1 MQTLEKST
9 LTYADIHVHWPYGK
23 IRLDKLELIQQAG
36 AHACLSFSGWV
47 DEEWEETMILKAGS
61 HDRVGFIQIDESGR
75 ELPLFKG
82 QLHEIKVEV
91 NRGIVYVMAVV
102 ISHTYELDTVQR
114 TKSYQNEKMRYLDI
128 VNRVMK
134 GYPEGDYIDFA
145 FEDTKTGAFIMQ
157 YQETDWSFLKRL
169 ASHLGAELVPDVTA
183 HKPRFWIGYPE
194 GRGAFELKAIPF
206 EKSRNIER
214 YLHTEAHGQHA
225 VTEEKY
231 TTYTFDLG
239 QEFQLGDEVSSDGHV
254 YNIISRQAML
264 ERSLLQWKYTCALPA
279 SHPLPRQL
287 QTMIT
292 GAAIEGKIIDVK
304 RNQVKVHLDMDEGQ
318 QAGEARWFPYAAE
331 GSQVWYMMPEP
342 GAKVKLYF
350 PSAEEDEAMVMQSVR
365 QEPTEAGHV
374 EKSGKV
380 MQDPGVKSFGN
391 PQGKSFTL
399 GDSELVMNAQE
410 GALYISMAA
419 SKGVTLN
426 STTHVQIQSMG
437 DLNISG
443 ASVSLEGAEGLYIQ
457 TMADHVELVEEVNG
471 KSEHILLEAEIHRS
485 FDMIQSAFDQSLASM
500 GENALKKARLKRN
513 LDARREGQ
521 LDGLIEEGKSLLSM
535 VGDVADLAFTAF
547 VGESDAK
554 DLYSWVKGEEVGSL
568 TERNATVQG
577 TIQGVNNVIDYTGD
591 LVTLQKSGEEI
602 WQDVSSLGEDFA
614 KPFMDLEKDDYLTML
629 SLTEEES
636 YEAGLNDVGATMR
649 VVDTAGTIFG
659 GAPLVKNG
667 VKVLKGGKKSGHA
680 DGDGAKGGVPHGH
693 GDGPDGAP
701 GGAMKDG
708 KLKTNAALMP
718 PSLTKLGERISQALG
733 NMTSGAA
740 ARVPWR
746 VERMQTIDGGYVP
759 VIVKNDS
766 YMFSK
771 TGGNHGKGSD
781 SNSSKGSPHTSHV
794 DSKENGVS
802 SKGTVSKG
810 SSTTSSKVTPSKPK
824 DAPNPKEVP
833 SSKDGTNIGD
843 GTGGLPRRY
852 GEPPKISKLKIDL
865 KAEKKANEIRDWSY
879 KDVQEFS
886 HNTGLNLQDAN
897 DLLSHMFLKEYDLP
911 WYDGKGLYYY
921 KSKLT
926 PDSEVIFAFHKA
938 IEGELTL
945 EQKKWFL
952 KLKEHEL
959 EEKKLMESGKDYRN
973 PNAWNGKDGF
983 NPDPPGAHELA
994 PEQPKFGTFPGY
1006 INGLNKFYGIKVG
1019 EEWDEL

>member
-9 LTYADIHVHWPYGK
+9 LTYGDIHVHWPYGK

-36 AHACLSFSGWV
+36 AHGRLSFSGWV
-47 DEEWEETMILKAGS
+47 DEEWEETIIQKAGS

-82 QLHEIKVEV
+82 QLHEIKVEAT
-91 NRGIVYVMAVV
+91 RGIVYVMAVV
-102 ISHTYELDTVQR
+102 ISHTYELDALQR
-114 TKSYQNEKMRYLDI
+114 TKSYQNENLRYLDI

-145 FEDTKTGAFIMQ
+145 FDETKTGAFIMQ

-169 ASHLGAELVPDVTA
+169 ASHLGADLVPDVTA

-214 YLHTEAHGQHA
+214 FLHTEAQGKHA
-225 VTEEKY
+225 VTEAEY

-239 QEFQLGDEVSSDGHV
+239 QELQLGDEVSSDGRI
-254 YNIISRQAML
+254 YNITSRQAML

-419 SKGVTLN
+419 GNGVTLN
-426 STTHVQIQSMG
+426 STTHVQIQCMG

-443 ASVSLEGAEGLYIQ
+443 ASVSLEGTEGLYIQ
-457 TMADHVELVEEVNG
+457 TMTDHVELVEEVNG
-471 KSEHILLEAEIHRS
+471 KSENVVLEAEIHRS

-500 GENALKKARLKRN
+500 GESALKEARLKRN
-513 LDARREGQ
+513 WEAREKGK
-521 LDGLIEEGKSLLSM
+521 LDGVIEEGKSLLSM
-535 VGDVADLAFTAF
+535 VGDVADLAFTGI
-547 VGESDAK
+547 VGGDNAQG
-554 DLYSWVKGEEVGSL
+554 LYSWVKGEEVGSL

-577 TIQGVNNVIDYTGD
+577 TITGVNNVIDYTGD
-591 LVTLQKSGEEI
+591 LVTGQKSGKEI
-602 WQDVSSLGEDFA
+602 WQDVSGAGEAYA
-614 KPFMDLEKDDYLTML
+614 KPFMDLKGEDNRTML
-629 SLTEEES
+629 TLKEQES
-636 YEAGLNDVGATMR
+636 YDAGRNDVNAAVR
-649 VVDTAGTIFG
+649 VVDTVTAVAG
-659 GAPLVKNG
+659 GASLVKNG
-667 VKVLKGGKKSGHA
+667 VKVLKGGSKKSGHA

-693 GDGPDGAP
+693 GDGPDGAS

-718 PSLTKLGERISQALG
+718 SSLAELGERINQAMG
-733 NMTSGAA
+733 KMTAGAA
-740 ARVPWR
+740 ASVPWR
-746 VERMQTIDGGYVP
+746 VQRVRLSNGQTVP

-766 YMFSK
+766 HMFSDA
-771 TGGNHGKGSD
+771 GGNRGKGSG
-781 SNSSKGSPHTSHV
+781 SGNSKGSPNTSHV
-794 DSKENGVS
+794 DSRES
-802 SKGTVSKG
+802 SAPSKGTVSKE
-810 SSTTSSKVTPSKPK
+810 SSKTSPNVPPVKPK
-824 DAPNPKEVP
+824 EAPKPKEAL
-833 SSKDGTNIGD
+833 SSKDGTKVRDGNTE
-843 GTGGLPRRY
+843 GTG
-852 GEPPKISKLKIDL
+852 KISEVGSQADDILRDGSHIVDGELKPNVTYKTGEYEYIYKTDSKGRLEKFTADDL
-865 KAEKKANEIRDWSY
+865 KLTERDSRLPHDPDTPGKEPGDHAGHLAGDRFGGSPEIDNLVSQLSNVNLSQYKKIENQWANAI
-879 KDVQEFS
+879 
-886 HNTGLNLQDAN
+886 
-897 DLLSHMFLKEYDLP
+897 KEGKKVKVNVEVK
-911 WYDGKGLYYY
+911 YDGDSIRPSKFNVQYEIDGEAFS
-921 KSKLT
+921 KS
-926 PDSEVIFAFHKA
+926 I
-938 IEGELTL
+938 
-945 EQKKWFL
+945 
-952 KLKEHEL
+952 
-959 EEKKLMESGKDYRN
+959 
-973 PNAWNGKDGF
+973 
-983 NPDPPGAHELA
+983 
-994 PEQPKFGTFPGY
+994 
-1006 INGLNKFYGIKVG
+1006 LN
-1019 EEWDEL
+1019 